1 MRTVAPIALAALL
14 ATTAWAQTPATPPK
28 RSNPAA
34 LARFRYATLQS
45 VVADQTRPAAD
56 RARDAVRHPVEL
68 LAFAGVGPGQKVADF
83 IMGGGYWTRILA
95 GAVVPGGKVYAYQ
108 PAEFIGFRAAYGTEQ
123 DAAVA
128 GHANVVAN
136 RESLRSF
143 AFAEPLD
150 LIITSQNWH
159 DLHLKAFPAGASA
172 SVAARLFAAL
182 KPGGTLLVV
191 DHVGINP
198 TPFAVADTLHRGDAA
213 ATRAEL
219 EAAGFRFDG
228 QSAVLELPTDL
239 HTASVFDPAIR
250 GRTDQFVYRFRKE
263 R

>member
-1 MRTVAPIALAALL
+1 MRLIAPVMLAALL
-14 ATTAWAQTPATPPK
+14 ATGAVAQHAGHEGGVA
-28 RSNPAA
+28 AA
-34 LARFRYATLQS
+34 LADPA
-45 VVADQTRPAAD
+45 RPAAD
-56 RARDAVRHPVEL
+56 RDRDAARHPAEL
-68 LAFAGVGPGQKVADF
+68 LAFAGVRPGARVGDF

-95 GAVVPGGKVYAYQ
+95 GAVGPAGKVYAYQ
-108 PAEFIGFRAAYGTEQ
+108 PAEFIGYRAAYGTEQ

-128 GHANVVAN
+128 GRANVVAN

-143 AFAEPLD
+143 TFAEPLD
-150 LIITSQNWH
+150 AIITVQNWH

-172 SVAARLFAAL
+172 MIAGRLFAAL

-191 DHVGINP
+191 DHVGVNP

-219 EAAGFRFDG
+219 VAAGFRFDG
-228 QSAVLELPTDL
+228 ESRLLADPADP

-250 GRTDQFVYRFRKE
+250 GKTDQFVYRFRKPG
-263 R
+263 